1 MSNYK
6 HFKHYYN
13 PYDSLDVEWQ
23 HVVSKGYLTIGEI
36 VCLSGYTKSY
46 IYRLVKNGVIPSLI
60 ENDGRKVKWTDFVH
74 WYSHLLETPSS
85 PIGESSFSIYGLM
98 NYTGMGRSWLL
109 SFVERYNIKS
119 YHVGW
124 LKRYSKDDVLK
135 AWTEELCFIKLWLNI
150 NEVEMGYKMRKK
162 DLFNAVA
169 QNIVHI
175 KHANGVILF
184 NRQDI
189 IRWKEGHY
197 E

>member
-98 NYTGMGRSWLL
+98 NYTGMGRI
-109 SFVERYNIKS
+109 IKFR
-119 YHVGW
+119 G
-124 LKRYSKDDVLK
+124 
-135 AWTEELCFIKLWLNI
+135 EI
-150 NEVEMGYKMRKK
+150 
-162 DLFNAVA
+162 
-169 QNIVHI
+169 
-175 KHANGVILF
+175 
-184 NRQDI
+184 
-189 IRWKEGHY
+189 
-197 E
+197 

>member
-36 VCLSGYTKSY
+36 ICLSGYTKSY

-124 LKRYSKDDVLK
+124 PTRLAARTSWMVKTVRLEPASQ
-135 AWTEELCFIKLWLNI
+135 TRRSLCNMAMCCLT
-150 NEVEMGYKMRKK
+150 
-162 DLFNAVA
+162 
-169 QNIVHI
+169 
-175 KHANGVILF
+175 
-184 NRQDI
+184 
-189 IRWKEGHY
+189 
-197 E
+197 

>member
-46 IYRLVKNGVIPSLI
+46 IYRLVKKGVIPSLI
-60 ENDGRKVKWTDFVH
+60 ENDGRKVRWTDFVH

-135 AWTEELCFIKLWLNI
+135 AWTEELCFIKLL
-150 NEVEMGYKMRKK
+150 VMR
-162 DLFNAVA
+162 
-169 QNIVHI
+169 
-175 KHANGVILF
+175 
-184 NRQDI
+184 
-189 IRWKEGHY
+189 
-197 E
+197 

>member
-23 HVVSKGYLTIGEI
+23 SVVSKGYLTIGEI

-46 IYRLVKNGVIPSLI
+46 IYRLVKKGVIPSLI
-60 ENDGRKVKWTDFVH
+60 EKHGKLVKWTDFVF
-74 WYSHLLETPSS
+74 WYSHLPETPSS
-85 PIGESSFSIYGLM
+85 PIGEASFSIYGLM
-98 NYTGMGRSWLL
+98 NYTGMGRCWLF

-119 YHVGW
+119 YHVGR
-124 LKRYSKDDVLK
+124 LKLYSKDGVLK
-135 AWTEELCFIKLWLNI
+135 AWAEASCFIKPWFNTD
-150 NEVEMGYKMRKK
+150 EVEMSYKVKKK

-169 QNIVHI
+169 QNMVQI
-175 KHANGVILF
+175 KHAKGVILF
-184 NRQDI
+184 NRCDI
-189 IRWKEGHY
+189 IKWKEEHY

>member
-23 HVVSKGYLTIGEI
+23 QVVSKGYLTIGEI

-60 ENDGRKVKWTDFVH
+60 ENDRRKVKWTNFVH

-124 LKRYSKDDVLK
+124 PTRLAVRTSWMVKTVRLEPASR
-135 AWTEELCFIKLWLNI
+135 TRRSLCNMAMCLT
-150 NEVEMGYKMRKK
+150 
-162 DLFNAVA
+162 
-169 QNIVHI
+169 
-175 KHANGVILF
+175 
-184 NRQDI
+184 
-189 IRWKEGHY
+189 
-197 E
+197 

>member
-23 HVVSKGYLTIGEI
+23 NVVSKGYLTISEI
-36 VCLSGYTKSY
+36 VRLSGYTKSY

-60 ENDGRKVKWTDFVH
+60 ENGKLVKWADFVY
-74 WYSHLLETPSS
+74 WYSHVPETPSS
-85 PIGESSFSIYGLM
+85 PIGEASFSIYGLM

-109 SFVERYNIKS
+109 RFVERFNIKS

-135 AWTEELCFIKLWLNI
+135 AWAEESCFIKPWLNI
-150 NEVEMGYKMRKK
+150 NEVEIGYKMKKK
-162 DLFNAVA
+162 DLFYVVA

-175 KHANGVILF
+175 KHANGVTLF
-184 NRQDI
+184 NRRDI
-189 IRWKEGHY
+189 IRWKEEHY

>member
-1 MSNYK
+1 M
-6 HFKHYYN
+6 
-13 PYDSLDVEWQ
+13 D
-23 HVVSKGYLTIGEI
+23 
-36 VCLSGYTKSY
+36 
-46 IYRLVKNGVIPSLI
+46 
-60 ENDGRKVKWTDFVH
+60 
-74 WYSHLLETPSS
+74 
-85 PIGESSFSIYGLM
+85 
-98 NYTGMGRSWLL
+98 
-109 SFVERYNIKS
+109 RYNIKS

-135 AWTEELCFIKLWLNI
+135 AWTKESCFIKLWLNI
-150 NEVEMGYKMRKK
+150 NEVEIGYKMKKK